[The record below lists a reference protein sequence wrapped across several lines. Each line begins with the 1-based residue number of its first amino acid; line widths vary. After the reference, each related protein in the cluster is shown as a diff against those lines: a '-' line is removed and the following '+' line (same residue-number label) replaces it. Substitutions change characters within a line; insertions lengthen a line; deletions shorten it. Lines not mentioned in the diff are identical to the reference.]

1 MSDKDIPSGPENE
14 RTIIKPNPGL
24 RRPAAPAKPA
34 RPPQPEQ
41 TPSPAPYTPVTA
53 PAYQP
58 HGSAAATGGGTLRA
72 AWSAARTFR
81 IIRAWRSASSRIG
94 RLDYERQA
102 GSRSGGTVAARR
114 GSPFR

>member
-58 HGSAAATGGGTLRA
+58 RLCRRNRRRRLTGCLISGPDRSNHPGVA
-72 AWSAARTFR
+72 
-81 IIRAWRSASSRIG
+81 IRFIAHRKTG
-94 RLDYERQA
+94 L
-102 GSRSGGTVAARR
+102 
-114 GSPFR
+114 